1 MKLSFRPIK
10 QKDFEF
16 LWRLHNAA
24 LKDYVT
30 QTWGWDEDWQKRNFT
45 KTFKPEKA
53 QIIVFEEKDV
63 GYWEVSEKETETV
76 LISIRLLPAYQKRGI
91 GTKLIK
97 DLLDN
102 SQKSVRLQVLKVN
115 PARKLY
121 ARLGFE
127 IFDETDTHFLM
138 RRFFDSRKNAQKPQK
153 TI

>member
-1 MKLSFRPIK
+1 MFKVSSKGKISFRPIK
-10 QKDFEF
+10 HKDFDF

-30 QTWGWDEDWQKRNFT
+30 QTWGWDEDWQKRNFA
-45 KTFKPEKA
+45 KTFKPGKA

-76 LISIRLLPAYQKRGI
+76 LISIRLLPEYQSCGI
-91 GTKLIK
+91 GTKIIK

-102 SQKSVRLQVLKVN
+102 TQKPVRLQVLKVN
-115 PARKLY
+115 PAKKLY
-121 ARLGFE
+121 ERLGFE

-138 RRFFDSRKNAQKPQK
+138 KTRKDL
-153 TI
+153 

>member
-1 MKLSFRPIK
+1 MKISFRPIK

-30 QTWGWDEDWQKRNFT
+30 QTWGWDEDWQKRNFAE
-45 KTFKPEKA
+45 TFKPEKA

-76 LISIRLLPAYQKRGI
+76 LISIRLLPEYQRRGI
-91 GTKLIK
+91 GTKIIK

-102 SQKSVRLQVLKVN
+102 SQKPVRLQVLKVN
-115 PARKLY
+115 PAKKLY
-121 ARLGFE
+121 ERLGFE
-127 IFDETDTHFLM
+127 IIDETDTHFLM
-138 RRFFDSRKNAQKPQK
+138 KNFFE
-153 TI
+153 